1 MPLSAPAFANPAE
14 PFVTDQTLDLIR
26 QQLADT
32 TRAVTTSTGLIGYEL
47 EAPAKTIYP
56 VQTPL
61 VNMIPRKRG
70 GGNDVC
76 HWKAIT
82 SFDTGRLWGTVD
94 GNNIGSSVTP
104 QVASM
109 SNTYQMIALNN
120 SVDFKAQFRGRSL
133 EGDVRSVVMSQLL
146 YQLKIVE
153 ERWLLQ
159 GSSNI
164 MVPPAPLVT
173 QTAST
178 GGHASDSQAYWV
190 AVTAVDSS
198 GTNATRE
205 TTMSTATKYTTP
217 ANSGANTGNLSIT
230 IFTVPNAKYYN
241 VYIGTVDGTRANLY
255 IQSSISGNSNAPQP
269 SVNGTVTL
277 SGGGSVQVGEVQ
289 NPTLT
294 VTWTA
299 AIQSV
304 TNPPSSNGAFSFLDA
319 GSNSIMW
326 DGIIAQALNN
336 TGTGNGLTLG
346 AQVLQPSAST
356 GILQLSDVDTMLLN
370 MVNQASG
377 DPDYLVMNP
386 LVQFKLTNLVMQA
399 NAFRY
404 VAEAAHGADEGS
416 LTANYRVTH
425 YENKSTGK
433 VMPII
438 PDRYCPA
445 DTIIALP
452 MSIPYPTPEV
462 TNAIEIETNQ
472 EYLGLDFAITNY
484 SYSFADLVD
493 ETAKVYF
500 LGGLGVLRGILPA
513 A

>member
-1 MPLSAPAFANPAE
+1 MPLQAPAFANPTA
-14 PFVTDQTLDLIR
+14 PFFSDDTIDLIR

-32 TRAVTTSTGLIGYEL
+32 TRAVTTGTGLIGYEL

-61 VNMIPRKRG
+61 VNMIPRRRG

-104 QVASM
+104 LVASM
-109 SNTYQMIALNN
+109 QNTYQMIALNN

-159 GSSNI
+159 ASARV
-164 MVPPAPLVT
+164 MVPPAPLV
-173 QTAST
+173 
-178 GGHASDSQAYWV
+178 
-190 AVTAVDSS
+190 
-198 GTNATRE
+198 
-205 TTMSTATKYTTP
+205 STATTGGSVAAATNWVQVSARDNSGSHVETTP
-217 ANSGANTGNLSIT
+217 STAVSIVTTGATSTITVT
-230 IFTVPNAKYYN
+230 IFTVPNAFEYR
-241 VYIGTVDGTRANLY
+241 VYIGTGAAQPANGAMWLQAGISDANALQPGTNVTITLAN
-255 IQSSISGNSNAPQP
+255 
-269 SVNGTVTL
+269 
-277 SGGGSVQVGEVQ
+277 GGGVVPVGEVQ
-289 NPTLT
+289 GPTIV
-294 VTWTA
+294 VTQTA
-299 AIQSV
+299 ALTTSG
-304 TNPPSSNGAFSFLDA
+304 TNPQTTNSSNTFLDA
-319 GSNSIMW
+319 GSNQIMW
-326 DGIIAQALNN
+326 DGVIQQALLN

-346 AQVLQPSAST
+346 AQVAQPASGT
-356 GILQLSDVDTMLLN
+356 GILTLADLDNLLLAL
-370 MVNQASG
+370 VNQASG
-377 DPDYLVMNP
+377 DPDFLVMNP
-386 LVQFKLTNLVMQA
+386 LQQYKLTNLVMA
-399 NAFRY
+399 SNAFRF
-404 VAEAAHGADEGS
+404 VAEASHNASEGN

-445 DTIIALP
+445 DTIVALP
-452 MSIPYPTPEV
+452 LSIPYPTPEI
-462 TNAIEIETNQ
+462 TTALEIETNQ
-472 EYLGLDFAITNY
+472 DYLGLDFAITNY

-493 ETAKVYF
+493 ETFKVYF
-500 LGGLGVLRGILPA
+500 LGGLGILRGILPA
-513 A
+513 I

>member
-1 MPLSAPAFANPAE
+1 MPLSAPAYANPAT
-14 PFVTDQTLDLIR
+14 PFMSDETLDLIR
-26 QQLADT
+26 QQLADE

-82 SFDTGRLWGTVD
+82 SFDTGRLWGTVN

-104 QVASM
+104 LVAAM
-109 SNTYQMIALNN
+109 QNTYQMIALNN

-159 GSSNI
+159 GSSAV
-164 MVPPAPLVT
+164 MVPPAPLLA
-173 QTAST
+173 TATT
-178 GGHASDSQAYWV
+178 GGSVAAATNWV
-190 AVTAVDSS
+190 QITAVDSR
-198 GTNATRE
+198 GTNGTAE
-205 TTMSTATKYTTP
+205 TSV
-217 ANSGANTGNLSIT
+217 SGAVNIVTTGTTSTITVT
-230 IFTVPNAKYYN
+230 IFTVPNALYYN
-241 VYIGTVDGTRANLY
+241 VYMGTGATLPARTAMWL
-255 IQSSISGNSNAPQP
+255 QTSISGVANAPQP
-269 SVNGTVTL
+269 GVNVTIALANSGGTVP
-277 SGGGSVQVGEVQ
+277 VGEVQ
-289 NPTLT
+289 SPFITVTLT
-294 VTWTA
+294 A
-299 AIQSV
+299 ALLTSG
-304 TNPPSSNGAFSFLDA
+304 TNPPASNTSFSFLDA
-319 GSNSIMW
+319 GNNTIMW
-326 DGIIAQALNN
+326 DGIIAQALLN

-346 AQVLQPSAST
+346 AQVAQPAAST
-356 GILQLSDVDTMLLN
+356 GILALSDLDNLLLSL
-370 MVNQASG
+370 VNQASG
-377 DPDYLVMNP
+377 DPDFLVMNP
-386 LVQFKLTNLVMQA
+386 LVQYKLTNLYMAA
-399 NAFRY
+399 NGFRY
-404 VAEAAHGADEGS
+404 VAEATHGAAEGS
-416 LTANYRVTH
+416 VTANWRVTH

-438 PDRYCPA
+438 ADRYCPA
-445 DTIIALP
+445 DTIVALP
-452 MSIPYPTPEV
+452 LTVPYPTPEI
-462 TNAIEIETNQ
+462 TNALEIETNQ

-493 ETAKVYF
+493 ETFKVYF
-500 LGGLGVLRGILPA
+500 LGGLGILRGILPA